1 MGGTSSTSRGVS
13 FFCGVMWYKAAEEY
27 ARGINYCMAVQLND
41 ACTYPFY
48 PIIPTLPTCYTKNRR
63 VLTITNFS
71 LLIFFLTFVRKY
83 QIMADNYLEKKM
95 EDFMQAQPA
104 KRRVVTLRR
113 LLQHNRSYRGY
124 DASFKV
130 REDQLRRIIE
140 VVTLCPSA
148 RNQQVLRFRPVMGD
162 EAASMLK
169 YIRLGGALPE
179 LHLPFAGSEPNAFIV
194 ICSSVEESKY
204 VDIDLGIA
212 AQSMLLQAVEIGL
225 GGICIGAFDHEPLKE
240 LLGLK
245 YEPLLVLAI
254 GRPAERIELKE
265 CGEGDNLTYYR
276 EGGVHYV
283 PKIRVD
289 DLIIK

>member
-1 MGGTSSTSRGVS
+1 
-13 FFCGVMWYKAAEEY
+13 
-27 ARGINYCMAVQLND
+27 
-41 ACTYPFY
+41 
-48 PIIPTLPTCYTKNRR
+48 
-63 VLTITNFS
+63 
-71 LLIFFLTFVRKY
+71 
-83 QIMADNYLEKKM
+83 
-95 EDFMQAQPA
+95 
-104 KRRVVTLRR
+104 
-113 LLQHNRSYRGY
+113 
-124 DASFKV
+124 
-130 REDQLRRIIE
+130 
-140 VVTLCPSA
+140 
-148 RNQQVLRFRPVMGD
+148 
-162 EAASMLK
+162 
-169 YIRLGGALPE
+169 

>member
-1 MGGTSSTSRGVS
+1 
-13 FFCGVMWYKAAEEY
+13 
-27 ARGINYCMAVQLND
+27 
-41 ACTYPFY
+41 
-48 PIIPTLPTCYTKNRR
+48 
-63 VLTITNFS
+63 
-71 LLIFFLTFVRKY
+71 
-83 QIMADNYLEKKM
+83 MADNYLEKKM
-95 EDFMQAQPA
+95 EDYLQAQPA
-104 KRRVVTLRR
+104 KRRVATLHR

-124 DASFKV
+124 DANFKV

-162 EAASMLK
+162 EATAMLK

-179 LHLPFAGSEPNAFIV
+179 LHLPFEGTEPNAFIV
-194 ICSSVEESKY
+194 ICSTVEESKY